1 MILTSLDTGQL
12 ISHIVR
18 EESGYQLFD
27 SIIPVIHDRRDLHAC
42 QPVKAAL
49 CSKIRNEFGGGQV
62 VEVTF
67 LFKRFLTNYKK
78 LTPIFVDV
86 IAEGKEHERCTV
98 FDDKRLKY

>member
-1 MILTSLDTGQL
+1 MISAFPLDGSRSIRFFLEIFYVSYYCLIHLSIRLVEMILTSLDTGQL

-49 CSKIRNEFGGGQV
+49 CSKIRNEFGGGRSQ
-62 VEVTF
+62 
-67 LFKRFLTNYKK
+67 R
-78 LTPIFVDV
+78 
-86 IAEGKEHERCTV
+86 
-98 FDDKRLKY
+98 DKSAQ